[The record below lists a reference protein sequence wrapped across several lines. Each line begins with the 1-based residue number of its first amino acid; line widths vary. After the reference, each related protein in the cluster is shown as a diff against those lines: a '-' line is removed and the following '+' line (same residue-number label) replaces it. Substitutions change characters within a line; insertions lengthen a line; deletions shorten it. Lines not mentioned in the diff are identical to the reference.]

1 VHFSR
6 NLKTALILASVVV
19 VFFVGV
25 IARHWFF
32 R

>member
-6 NLKTALILASVVV
+6 NLKTALILASVVL
-19 VFFVGV
+19 VFFAGV
-25 IARHWFF
+25 IVRHWLF